1 MFSRGKIKF
10 VYDCEIK
17 VKIVGI
23 NELSGESTEITM
35 NEVSNADLDDNFEF
49 EYEKVSKKDNED
61 KYKLIQIFQTCKKD
75 VQKDI
80 RKLFD
85 LLKEYYLK

>member
-1 MFSRGKIKF
+1 
-10 VYDCEIK
+10 
-17 VKIVGI
+17 
-23 NELSGESTEITM
+23 M

-61 KYKLIQIFQTCKKD
+61 KYKLIHIFQTCKKD